1 MIYAIVA
8 VDSAFGIGKD
18 GTISWKSSADFAHFK
33 QTTMGSAIM
42 MGKNTWVSIGSKPL
56 PNRRNIVVSTTMP
69 SIDHTYDVV
78 HPNQIPSV
86 IDRYTGTGLDLFLIG
101 GKHLL
106 DEYSNRCSEII
117 ITLVPGD
124 YDCDVKLSPDIIRG
138 YVRYKTA
145 TLSDGLIVE
154 YYRK

>member
-8 VDSAFGIGKD
+8 VDSAFGLGKS
-18 GTISWKSSADFAHFK
+18 GTIPWKSSADFAHFK

-56 PNRRNIVVSTTMP
+56 PGRRNIVVSSTL
-69 SIDHTYDVV
+69 SSDNSGYDVIQ
-78 HPNQIPSV
+78 PIQIQMELSK
-86 IDRYTGTGLDLFLIG
+86 YTGKERDLYLIG

-106 DEYSNRCSEII
+106 DEYSNWCSEII
-117 ITLVPGD
+117 ITRIPGD
-124 YDCDVKLSPDIIRG
+124 YDCDVKLSTDVIRG
-138 YVRYKTA
+138 YVMYKTA
-145 TLSDGLIVE
+145 QLSDGLIVE